1 MARKKKVVEEK
12 KIIPAE
18 VREQGITDT
27 LETNYMP
34 YSMSVII
41 SRAIPEID
49 GFKPSHRKL
58 LYTMY
63 KMGLLSQNADRTK
76 SANVVGATMKLNPHG
91 DMAIYE
97 TMVRLTIGNE
107 ALLHPLVDSKGSFGK
122 QYSKMAFAA
131 SRYTEVK
138 LDPFCAELFSGI
150 DKDAVDFVDNYDSTM
165 KEPKLLPVT
174 FPNVLVTPNMGIA
187 VGMASNI
194 CSFNLAEV
202 CDTAIGLIKDEDFD
216 ITTTLLGPD
225 FSTGGNIIY
234 NKEQMDSVY
243 STGRGTIK
251 VRAKY
256 KFDKDSNCIEVYEIP
271 YTTDAETIIDK
282 LADLIKSGKI
292 KEISD
297 VRDEIDLK
305 GLKIAIDVKK
315 GTDPDKL
322 MTKLFKLTTLEDD
335 FSCNFNILISGTPM
349 LLGVKDIILEWHAYR
364 CECLKREIYYDLQQ
378 KNSALHLLKGL
389 EKILLDIDKAI
400 AIIRNT
406 ENDADVIPNLC
417 DGFDIDELQ
426 AEFVADIKLR
436 NLNKEHILKK
446 TAQIKNLTDEINEL
460 ESILMSSNKLNRLI
474 IKQLTQI
481 KEKFGK
487 PRKTDIIYED
497 VEIYDG
503 SAEVEEEF
511 SAHAVLTAEG
521 YFKRITFQSLRGN
534 DVQKL
539 KEGDS
544 VVFSEEVSSKNELLF
559 FTDKAQV
566 YKTRLSNFDVV
577 KASALGEYVP
587 AKLGFEQD
595 EKIIFFSVQSD
606 FSNRLLIVFENG
618 KSVIITMSGFE
629 TKNNRK
635 KLTAAF
641 CSSQKV
647 AFMHELKK
655 GEEKDIFIKTHL
667 GKALVINTSLIP
679 LKATRTSIG
688 VQTISLKANDKVNF
702 ACAVETMAKKPLP
715 KYKKSKIP
723 SSGMVY
729 SEIDIDLN
737 QTTLI

>member
-1 MARKKKVVEEK
+1 
-12 KIIPAE
+12 
-18 VREQGITDT
+18 
-27 LETNYMP
+27 
-34 YSMSVII
+34 
-41 SRAIPEID
+41 
-49 GFKPSHRKL
+49 
-58 LYTMY
+58 
-63 KMGLLSQNADRTK
+63 
-76 SANVVGATMKLNPHG
+76 
-91 DMAIYE
+91 
-97 TMVRLTIGNE
+97 
-107 ALLHPLVDSKGSFGK
+107 
-122 QYSKMAFAA
+122 
-131 SRYTEVK
+131 
-138 LDPFCAELFSGI
+138 
-150 DKDAVDFVDNYDSTM
+150 
-165 KEPKLLPVT
+165 
-174 FPNVLVTPNMGIA
+174 
-187 VGMASNI
+187 
-194 CSFNLAEV
+194 
-202 CDTAIGLIKDEDFD
+202 
-216 ITTTLLGPD
+216 
-225 FSTGGNIIY
+225 
-234 NKEQMDSVY
+234 
-243 STGRGTIK
+243 
-251 VRAKY
+251 
-256 KFDKDSNCIEVYEIP
+256 
-271 YTTDAETIIDK
+271 
-282 LADLIKSGKI
+282 
-292 KEISD
+292 
-297 VRDEIDLK
+297 
-305 GLKIAIDVKK
+305 
-315 GTDPDKL
+315 
-322 MTKLFKLTTLEDD
+322 
-335 FSCNFNILISGTPM
+335 M

-378 KNSALHLLKGL
+378 KNSTLHLLKGL
-389 EKILLDIDKAI
+389 ERILLDIDKAI

-417 DGFDIDELQ
+417 EGFDIDELQ

-497 VEIYDG
+497 VEVYDVL
-503 SAEVEEEF
+503 AEVEEEF
-511 SAHAVLTAEG
+511 TAHAVLTEEG

-539 KEGDS
+539 KEGDR
-544 VVFSEEVSSKNELLF
+544 VVFSEEVSSKSELLF

-566 YKTRLSNFDVV
+566 YKSRLSSFDVV

-595 EKIIFFSVQSD
+595 EKIIYFSVQSD

-618 KSVIITMSGFE
+618 KAVIITMSGFE

-667 GKALVINTSLIP
+667 GKALVINTALIP

-688 VQTISLKANDKVNF
+688 VQAISLKANDKVNF
-702 ACAVETMAKKPLP
+702 VCTVESMAKKPLP